1 MLRGSMTIRRRHM
14 REIMAMGLF
23 GASLAIP
30 VDGHAIYRCYD
41 KDGRQVLTDQPAQL
55 EQCIPLSGAHPAGP
69 DSKSPPVAPILAVPG
84 PTEGSRPLLDEQNA
98 VQANPVVTV
107 PLQQVGHLFVVT
119 AKLNGQQDAR
129 LIVDTGASHSI
140 VSHRLALELG
150 LYSDSSMGTAT
161 INTVGGSL
169 QAPLA
174 RIKSIRLAEAE
185 AKDSVVV
192 IHDLPDA
199 PAGVEGLLG
208 LSALRQFEVT
218 LDSTRKILSLKPSA
232 K

>member
-1 MLRGSMTIRRRHM
+1 MRDGRRH
-14 REIMAMGLF
+14 IQAIVAVGLF
-23 GASLAIP
+23 GALLSLHEEA
-30 VDGHAIYRCYD
+30 DAIYRCYD
-41 KDGRQVLTDQPAQL
+41 QDGRQVLTDQPAQL
-55 EQCIPLSGAHPAGP
+55 QQCISLGLDHPTTSEA
-69 DSKSPPVAPILAVPG
+69 KKHPVLPAPVLPG
-84 PTEGSRPLLDEQNA
+84 PIEAPRTVPEEQNVSLA
-98 VQANPVVTV
+98 SQTVAV

-119 AKLNGQQDAR
+119 ARLNGQQDAR

-150 LYSDSSMGTAT
+150 LFSDSTMGTVT
-161 INTVGGSL
+161 MNTVGGSL
-169 QAPLA
+169 QAPVA

-185 AKDSVVV
+185 VKDSVVV
-192 IHDLPDA
+192 IHDIPDF

-218 LDSTRKILSLKPSA
+218 LDSTRKVLSLKPTA